1 MYLPL
6 TPCPGCSRHVR
17 NTEATCPFCKSALPE
32 MPKAALPLAPRG
44 VSRAAALAFGA
55 TLAVT
60 ACSGKTTTTSDTKDA
75 AADGPDDN
83 GGPVAEYGAPAIDS
97 GGGQALYGAPAIDSG
112 PDDGG
117 GGVPKYGAPPID
129 GG

>member
-6 TPCPGCSRHVR
+6 APCPQCSRHVR
-17 NTEATCPFCKSALPE
+17 TTEAACPFCKSALPDL
-32 MPKAALPLAPRG
+32 PKAALPLAPRG
-44 VSRAAALAFGA
+44 LSRAAALAFGA
-55 TLAVT
+55 TLAIT
-60 ACSGKTTTTSDTKDA
+60 GCSGKTTTTTNDAKDA

-83 GGPVAEYGAPAIDS
+83 GGPVAEYGAPAID
-97 GGGQALYGAPAIDSG
+97 AG